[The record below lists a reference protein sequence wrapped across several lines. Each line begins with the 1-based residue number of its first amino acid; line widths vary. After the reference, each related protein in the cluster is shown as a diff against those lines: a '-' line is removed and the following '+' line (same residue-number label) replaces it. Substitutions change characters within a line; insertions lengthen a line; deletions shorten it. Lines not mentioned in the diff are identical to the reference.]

1 MASPQKVDG
10 EAIMPS
16 LLRIVAQC
24 LAPRHRPWLFFLSHF
39 ANGIIKGQRCVDEPI
54 TLSLRERP
62 PNIVC

>member
-1 MASPQKVDG
+1 
-10 EAIMPS
+10 MPT
-16 LLRIVAQC
+16 LLRIVAQR

>member
-1 MASPQKVDG
+1 
-10 EAIMPS
+10 MPS